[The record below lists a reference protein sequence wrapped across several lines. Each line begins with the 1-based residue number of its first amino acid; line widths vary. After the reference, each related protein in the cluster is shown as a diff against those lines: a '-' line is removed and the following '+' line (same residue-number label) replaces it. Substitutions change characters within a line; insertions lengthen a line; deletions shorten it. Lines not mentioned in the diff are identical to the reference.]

1 MKMKLHA
8 PRGAEVQHHA
18 LHRPSRL
25 ISRCLPPQRDNTPS
39 YATSS
44 IDVEPLASDPEAKF
58 RRYGQ
63 HFGGAGFK
71 VLEAGQQWMNSVPM
85 VRVRTAENRK
95 MEELLELAVLNERLS
110 GSLQPWEVRKKL
122 DYLRMRRKN
131 WQRIYEYVTK
141 QDTAATL
148 AMIEDASRKVRASP
162 CICTD

>member
-1 MKMKLHA
+1 MKLHA
-8 PRGAEVQHHA
+8 PRGVEVQHHA
-18 LHRPSRL
+18 VHRPGRL
-25 ISRCLPPQRDNTPS
+25 IARCLPPQGTPS
-39 YATSS
+39 PSPLSS
-44 IDVEPLASDPEAKF
+44 LDVEPTASDPEAKF

-71 VLEAGQQWMNSVPM
+71 VLEAGQAWMNSVPM

-110 GSLQPWEVRKKL
+110 GSLQPWEVRRKL

-148 AMIEDASRKVRASP
+148 AMIEDASRKVRVA
-162 CICTD
+162 CVHL